1 LIKTHTYALVLLHF
15 LFCYTSIYAS
25 TVVLTDAQ
33 QKYSF
38 DKIKILKEKNPL
50 SLDKVKNQSFLPYS
64 KWKNNLEARQIY
76 WGKFVVKNQTSSFGK
91 NREWILGFH
100 LLLTDV
106 EIYTVTTNAT
116 EKGRSGYFVPLSERT
131 FIPIVKGNFV
141 KIDIPVGEE
150 ATIFFRAKC
159 ERIGAIPKFDLHL
172 SSSTFFFQTLNKK
185 RQYLGLFIGFVM
197 MMLVY
202 NLFLYFYSAKDK
214 AYISYSVYLFAIIL
228 FSMYNGGEIADF
240 FVPSFFSN
248 APQMITFAKVIVYFA
263 MIGYLSFLQSFL
275 ELSKLHP
282 KWNTAFK
289 YFSLSIIPILL
300 LDVFF
305 IYKYQFNYGISDILT
320 IGTGII
326 FIITVFIFC
335 GFLYKTKNKNGYFV
349 ILGTLSMGVGSMLM
363 IFDRFRTA
371 DFSTFYFRI
380 GIILE
385 IIIFS
390 LGLAYRRKTIE
401 REKQEAFFE
410 LEKNKLIQIQEQNE
424 AERLKELDNLKN
436 RLYTNITH
444 EFRTPLT
451 VIMGTADNVKGHKK
465 EKNIIQRNSGQ
476 LLRLINQM
484 LDLAKIESNEIQLN
498 WVQTDIVAYLKYI
511 TESFHSMAK
520 DKNVRLT
527 FYSEEESI
535 WMDIDESKIEHLTY
549 NLISNAIKFT
559 PSGGKVVFHVK
570 KEIQNS
576 TTYLQLKI
584 KDTGVG
590 ISEEDLPHIFNRFYQ
605 NDNQK
610 RGTGI
615 GLALVKEIIELFEG
629 TIDVKSKTGM
639 GSEFIITLPI
649 TQNAEKIYSF
659 EPSEKAIQNIIIDPD
674 LEEGEILHNEKPVL
688 LLIEDNKDIA
698 NYIQELLSKKYKVK
712 ITYDGQDGIE
722 SAFRIIPD
730 IIISDVMMP
739 QKNGY
744 EVTRIL
750 KYDERTSHIPIIL
763 LTAKATQK
771 DKIDGL
777 ESGADAF
784 LMKPFHKKELLV
796 RLEKLHHQRKQ
807 LIEKFSSPETLK
819 NVTSIESKKLSLNE
833 IFHQKI
839 KKAILENIT
848 NPKLNVADLCQA
860 TGLGNTQVY
869 RKIKALTGLTPT
881 LFIRSIRL
889 HQAKKLLKS
898 GSFNV
903 SEVAYE
909 VGFTDPNY
917 FSRVFFQEFGK
928 NPSTL
933 INT

>member
-1 LIKTHTYALVLLHF
+1 MLLHF
-15 LFCYTSIYAS
+15 ICCYAS
-25 TVVLTDAQ
+25 LYATSVVLTNPQID
-33 QKYSF
+33 YSSTETIELF
-38 DKIKILKEKNPL
+38 KEVSPLLLDEAKSKIY
-50 SLDKVKNQSFLPYS
+50 LPYS
-64 KWKNNLEARQIY
+64 EWKDKLEANQIY
-76 WGKFVVKNQTSSFGK
+76 WGKFQIKNQTSTIEK
-91 NREWILGFH
+91 NKEWVLEFS

-106 EIYTVTTNAT
+106 EVFVVDSNGGT
-116 EKGRSGYFVPLSERT
+116 EKGRSGFFTPLSERS
-131 FIPIVKGNFV
+131 FVPMVKGNFV
-141 KIDIPVGEE
+141 KIDIPVGEKVSV
-150 ATIFFRAKC
+150 FFRAKC
-159 ERIGAIPKFDLHL
+159 ERIGTVPEFDTQI
-172 SSSTFFFQTLNKK
+172 SSTSFFFSSLNKK
-185 RQYLGLFIGFVM
+185 RKYLSLFIGFIV

-202 NLFLYFYSAKDK
+202 NLFLYFYSEKDQ
-214 AYISYSVYLFAIIL
+214 AYISYSIYLLAIVLFA
-228 FSMYNGGEIADF
+228 MYNGGEIADF
-240 FVPSFFSN
+240 FVPRFFSN
-248 APQMITFAKVIVYFA
+248 HPQVITYAKVIVYFA
-263 MIGYLSFLQSFL
+263 IIGYLSFLRSFL
-275 ELSKLHP
+275 NLSEIHP
-282 KWNTAFK
+282 RWNTAFK
-289 YFSLSIIPILL
+289 YISFSIIPILFI
-300 LDVFF
+300 DVYTLF
-305 IYKYQFNYGISDILT
+305 KYQFNYGISDVPT
-320 IGTGII
+320 IGTGIF

-335 GFLYKTKNKNGYFV
+335 GFLYQTKNKNGYFIV
-349 ILGTLSMGVGSMLM
+349 IGTLSMGVGSLLM
-363 IFDRFRTA
+363 ILDRFQSP

-380 GIILE
+380 GTILE
-385 IIIFS
+385 VIVFS
-390 LGLAYRRKTIE
+390 LGLAYRRRESE

-410 LEKNKLIQIQEQNE
+410 LEKNRLIQIQEHNE
-424 AERLKELDNLKN
+424 AERLKELDHLKN

-465 EKNIIQRNSGQ
+465 EKIIIQRNSNQ

-484 LDLAKIESNEIQLN
+484 LDLSKIESDLVQLN
-498 WVQTDIVAYLKYI
+498 WIQLDMVTYLQYI
-511 TESFHSMAK
+511 TESFHSMARE
-520 DKNVRLT
+520 KNIRLT

-570 KEIQNS
+570 KQINNP
-576 TTYLQLKI
+576 TTYLQIKI

-590 ISEEDLPHIFNRFYQ
+590 ISEADLPNIFNRFYQ
-605 NDNQK
+605 NHNQK
-610 RGTGI
+610 TGTGI
-615 GLALVKEIIELFEG
+615 GLALVKEIVDLLQG
-629 TIDVKSKTGM
+629 TIDVKSKLEV

-649 TQNAEKIYSF
+649 TQKAEKNFSYKD
-659 EPSEKAIQNIIIDPD
+659 SEIIIDDEFIEPSD
-674 LEEGEILHNEKPVL
+674 ETQSEKEVIHFEKPIL

-698 NYIQELLSKKYKVK
+698 NYIQELLSKKYEVN
-712 ITYDGQDGIE
+712 IASGGQAGIDV
-722 SAFRIIPD
+722 AFRIIPD

-739 QKNGY
+739 EKDGY

-784 LMKPFHKKELLV
+784 LMKPFHKKELLI

-807 LIEKFSSPETLK
+807 LIEKFKSTSKETPNK
-819 NVTSIESKKLSLNE
+819 INSEKTETLSLNE
-833 IFHQKI
+833 IFLQKI
-839 KKAILENIT
+839 NQAILENIT
-848 NPKLNVADLCQA
+848 NPKLNVSELCEI

-881 LFIRSIRL
+881 LFIRSTRL
-889 HQAKKLLKS
+889 HHAKKLLKS

-928 NPSTL
+928 NPSEF
-933 INT
+933 INH